1 MNASEW
7 TATHSIQDDSAPKPL
22 MMPRLAILMLLQY
35 MILGSWFA
43 TVGLVLVEHGL
54 GSIIGT
60 LFAVAAVAGV
70 VSPMF
75 VGALADRFVPPR
87 RMLSILHLVGGV
99 ILLFVP
105 GVITSGDGTIML
117 ALVFVYMLAFQ
128 PTIALTNSI
137 AFIHLGKHQ
146 NRFAYIRVFGTI
158 GWLLAGVFIG
168 TQGLSAS
175 PYLFL
180 VTAGA
185 SILLGLYSLTLPHTP
200 PLQKGVKFR
209 IGDVIG
215 VQALSLFKRRN
226 YVVFALCCVL
236 TFIPIAIYNSYGSA
250 FLGAVGIKDVA
261 TILAIGQLTE
271 LIFIPLIPYVIRKI
285 GIKYAMLVGMVTWGA
300 RYLVLIVAT
309 GGNVAWAI
317 AAVALHGIC
326 SDFFAVTGAIYTERV
341 APTMK
346 AQAQSLYFLLTQG
359 VGVAFGAMVAGT
371 IFNAT
376 VGAPGATGALSNWAT
391 LFVVPVVVAIVTAI
405 IFLAG
410 FRNREIDPP
419 QGGPRTKAII
429 QERHPETS
437 SVR

>member
-1 MNASEW
+1 MNKLANIASPLAQVE
-7 TATHSIQDDSAPKPL
+7 TTSRRL
-22 MMPRLAILMLLQY
+22 MMPRLAVLMLLEY

-54 GSIIGT
+54 GAIIGT

-70 VSPMF
+70 ISPMF
-75 VGALADRFVPPR
+75 IGALADRFFPPH
-87 RMLSILHLVGGV
+87 RMLSGLHLIGGV

-105 GVITSGDGTIML
+105 GAITSGDGTIML
-117 ALVFVYMLAFQ
+117 VLVFVYMLAFQ

-137 AFIHLGKHQ
+137 TFIHLGKQQ

-185 SILLGLYSLTLPHTP
+185 SVVLGLYSLTLPHTP

-209 IGDVIG
+209 VGDVIG
-215 VQALSLFKRRN
+215 IQAFSLFRRRN
-226 YVVFALCCVL
+226 YVIFALCCVL

-250 FLGAVGIKDVA
+250 FLGDVGIKDVA
-261 TILAIGQLTE
+261 TVLAIGQLTE
-271 LIFIPLIPYVIRKI
+271 LLFIPLIPFVIRKI

-300 RYLVLIVAT
+300 RYIVLIIAT

-341 APTMK
+341 APAMK

-359 VGVAFGAMVAGT
+359 LGVAFGAMVAGA
-371 IFNAT
+371 IFNST
-376 VGAPGATGALSNWAT
+376 VGAKAASGTLADWTL
-391 LFVVPVVVAIVTAI
+391 LFVVPILVAVVTALV
-405 IFLAG
+405 FLIG
-410 FRNREIDPP
+410 FSGREI
-419 QGGPRTKAII
+419 GPRQGPIAEPAEEARPKEASL
-429 QERHPETS
+429 PM
-437 SVR
+437 